1 MPRLFFL
8 GAVLRL
14 VWLQRRAGPPGWRY
28 GCLVSGSR
36 PGDRTRPK
44 TAGRAAGAGAMAS
57 ALIAVLA
64 STAAAAGKP
73 PRAHPAGKGKE
84 AASVTFECAD
94 ALEDGTLVDE
104 RQGEALARL
113 AVKARWLAGDPPPAD
128 ARPRAVRLFCGPDLD
143 GNGDREALAE
153 LTFAGEGSE
162 DEGMSVA
169 GDGSGTTY
177 SLLVSKHG
185 PTWRAVAGVAVDP
198 AGGPGAGRGA
208 VFVRRPGGRWGVEA
222 RRSGG
227 GSEHDCRIAGYEIF
241 ELQGNELRSVKAGD
255 RSVTCLPCG
264 CDNP

>member
-1 MPRLFFL
+1 VRGLHLLIWCVGLAMVAMASI
-8 GAVLRL
+8 GGGV
-14 VWLQRRAGPPGWRY
+14 
-28 GCLVSGSR
+28 
-36 PGDRTRPK
+36 
-44 TAGRAAGAGAMAS
+44 RAAGHGGRGRPSGGKAQTRAG
-57 ALIAVLA
+57 
-64 STAAAAGKP
+64 G
-73 PRAHPAGKGKE
+73 E
-84 AASVTFECAD
+84 ATFECAD

-104 RQGEALARL
+104 RQGEVLARL

-128 ARPRAVRLFCGPDLD
+128 VRPRAVRLFCGPDLD
-143 GNGDREALAE
+143 GNGDREAVAD
-153 LTFAGEGSE
+153 LTFADAGSE
-162 DEGMSVA
+162 DEGMSLA

-185 PTWRAVAGVAVDP
+185 ATWRAVAGVA
-198 AGGPGAGRGA
+198 AGQTGGPGAERGA

-241 ELQGNELRSVKAGD
+241 ELQANELRSVKAGD